1 MQRVR
6 SKDGTMIAMDRS
18 GRGPALVLITGA
30 CTDRSSTKALASGL
44 AERYTVYEFDRRGR
58 GDSDQAGP
66 YAIERE
72 VEDLAAV
79 IDAAGGSAYGF
90 GHSSGGAL
98 ALEAAARGVPLRA
111 VVVYEPP
118 FTTGP
123 NDDLADEL
131 DQLAGAGRNSEAC
144 ARFLALFTPQP
155 VIDRMKTGL
164 YWAHMTADAPTLA
177 HEVRLSNNGTVPTDR
192 LAKITV
198 PVLALAGRDSPAW
211 AREVA
216 DALAKAVPNSQ
227 SRVLADQPHGVAD
240 AGADPSAARSLQ
252 LTDTAPPSGCLG
264 REPTAVL
271 SAFSSSEAENLAVTA
286 RERNRSRPYARPA
299 RRRSELQ
306 RGAGTGAGETART
319 PRGRHRLSRV
329 ARRPCER
336 HEGCAARGKR
346 HRLQS
351 APLVSRLRG
360 HCPIGSADHCAEL
373 LSRYA
378 EAGCQRVY
386 LRPLGDEPRQIDSPP
401 RSHPAS
407 AANTRATAT
416 RLPRWLFR
424 KAAVPWPSGTLVC
437 GALVMDL
444 VDGGV

>member
-286 RERNRSRPYARPA
+286 RERIGLARTRDPHAAGPSFSVGRGPA
-299 RRRSELQ
+299 AERLHEHQ
-306 RGAGTGAGETART
+306 GAGTACRALRGAHANVMK
-319 PRGRHRLSRV
+319 V
-329 ARRPCER
+329 ARREESGTACSPLLSSLVYVVTVRSGPPITAPSYSHATPRLDASASTSGRWATSHGRSTRRRDRTQHPLLPQGRPR
-336 HEGCAARGKR
+336 HAFPRRKAPGLPDECARV
-346 HRLQS
+346 
-351 APLVSRLRG
+351 VSR
-360 HCPIGSADHCAEL
+360 
-373 LSRYA
+373 
-378 EAGCQRVY
+378 
-386 LRPLGDEPRQIDSPP
+386 
-401 RSHPAS
+401 RS
-407 AANTRATAT
+407 
-416 RLPRWLFR
+416 
-424 KAAVPWPSGTLVC
+424 V
-437 GALVMDL
+437 
-444 VDGGV
+444 